1 MPRMP
6 TTARPA
12 DRPRPQVLVGRPTF
26 GPPQVTLIK
35 NLQRSVQAGHPWLYR
50 EALDVPPGLA
60 TGQAVDVCERG
71 GRFLGR
77 GLYDGESP
85 IAVRLYTLDRS
96 EPVDAALVRR
106 RLQAALQAR
115 RGAIDPAT
123 TDAFRL
129 CHGEGDFL
137 PGVVIDRYG
146 PVAVVLFDGAAAR
159 SLLPAVVAAVQAL
172 APELGI
178 TALYERNQ
186 RRQGGGGQLLYG
198 ALPTGSPPAE
208 RLLRGTD
215 LHGAASSAAQ
225 PSADRPDGER
235 PTAGQGPVSPLL
247 PEGRQPGELLVR
259 EHGMQ
264 FLVDIVHG
272 QKTGLFLDQREN
284 RRLIRR
290 YAAGLSVWN
299 GFAYTGGFSVAA
311 ALGGARRVV
320 TVDSA
325 APAVAAARRNFAL
338 NGIDP
343 GAHEFYADDVFTH
356 LQRAS
361 QRGVV
366 YDLVIVDPPSF
377 APTHRALPTALA
389 AYRELHRL
397 ALSAVAPG
405 GLLAAASCSSHV
417 PEAEFLA
424 TLLDAAQHT
433 RRRLRLLEVHGQPAD
448 HPTLPAFPEGRYL
461 KFILARAD

>member
-1 MPRMP
+1 MP
-6 TTARPA
+6 TPARPTN
-12 DRPRPQVLVGRPTF
+12 RPRPQTLAGRPT
-26 GPPQVTLIK
+26 GLPQVYLTK

-50 EALDVPPGLA
+50 EALEIPSGLP
-60 TGQAVDVCERG
+60 TGQVVELYERN

-77 GLYDGESP
+77 GLYDSESP

-96 EPVDAALVRR
+96 EAVDAGLVLR
-106 RLQAALQAR
+106 RLKAALRAR
-115 RGAIDPAT
+115 RGAVDMET

-146 PVAVVLFDGAAAR
+146 SVAVVLFDGAAAR
-159 SLLPAVVAAVQAL
+159 SLLPAVVAAVREL

-186 RRQGGGGQLLYG
+186 RRQGGGGQLVYG
-198 ALPTGSPPAE
+198 ELPSAQRPHEGSAKDNPQPSESLPSAQRPHAESARDNPRPAESPPA
-208 RLLRGTD
+208 L
-215 LHGAASSAAQ
+215 
-225 PSADRPDGER
+225 
-235 PTAGQGPVSPLL
+235 
-247 PEGRQPGELLVR
+247 QPGELIVR
-259 EHGMQ
+259 EHGMR

-272 QKTGLFLDQREN
+272 QKSGLFLDQREN

-290 YAAGLSVWN
+290 YTAGLSVWN

-311 ALGGARRVV
+311 GLGGARRVV

-338 NGIDP
+338 NQLDP
-343 GAHEFYADDVFTH
+343 LAHEFYADDVFVH
-356 LQRAS
+356 LKQVA

-397 ALSAVAPG
+397 ALAAVAPG

-417 PEAEFLA
+417 PETEFLS
-424 TLLDAAQHT
+424 TLLDAAQQT
-433 RRRLRLLEVHGQPAD
+433 RRRLRILEIHGQPAD

-461 KFILARAD
+461 KFILCRAD